1 MTPAGAIAETGA
13 TPDPGWRLESSLG
26 LQISV
31 PAHWAVND
39 YGCNMSQQ
47 PTVVRGQG
55 AQRSCLTPET
65 PEKQLAWLGKDG
77 GLPLENQLGASAR
90 AVTLDGV
97 AGERVEGRASD
108 GRFVGWLRLP
118 ARQQLL
124 VVKVLDEALLR
135 RILDSAKLVP
145 VDHNGCTERRPS
157 APKDRPAHSAA
168 ALPLAPEKPSSVA
181 ICYYGSDGDQL
192 LSSARLVGDPARD
205 VAARLNRS
213 APGPNPDTDPKQCL
227 HPPAP
232 LPADA
237 VLLIGDAQGSTTM
250 HVSFSGCTGRRLDN
264 GVRQAQVSA
273 SLLKAILTPLHTGYG
288 FNGELPP

>member
-1 MTPAGAIAETGA
+1 MPAGAIAETGA
-13 TPDPGWRLESSLG
+13 TPAPGWRLESSLG

-55 AQRSCLTPET
+55 AQMSCLTPET

-77 GLPLENQLGASAR
+77 GLPLETLPGASAR

-145 VDHNGCTERRPS
+145 VDHNGCPELRPI
-157 APKDRPAHSAA
+157 APKDRPARSAA
-168 ALPLAPEKPSSVA
+168 ALPLAPERPRSVA
-181 ICYYGSDGDQL
+181 ICYYGSNGDQL
-192 LSSARLVGDPARD
+192 LSSALLVGDAARD
-205 VAARLNRS
+205 VADRLNRS

-227 HPPAP
+227 HLPAP
-232 LPADA
+232 PPADA
-237 VLLIGDAQGSTTM
+237 VLLLGDAHGSTTI

-264 GVRQAQVSA
+264 GLRQAHVSA